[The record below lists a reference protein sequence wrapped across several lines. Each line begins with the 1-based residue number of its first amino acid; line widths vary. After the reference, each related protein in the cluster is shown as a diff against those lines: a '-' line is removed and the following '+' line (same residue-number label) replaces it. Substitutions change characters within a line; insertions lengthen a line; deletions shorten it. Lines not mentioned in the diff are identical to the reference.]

1 MALLPLAP
9 SHFVVSLGGMAP
21 ARVYTHALKS
31 LENFWLFAGESWET
45 PGVGSPPSAA
55 PAARPA
61 PLPWG
66 ATALASHALPTRA
79 RFCQSS
85 AG

>member
-9 SHFVVSLGGMAP
+9 SHFAVSLGGMEP
-21 ARVYTHALKS
+21 ARVYSHCPEKPGKLALR
-31 LENFWLFAGESWET
+31 WGVMET

-55 PAARPA
+55 PAAWPA

-66 ATALASHALPTRA
+66 ATTLASHALPPRA
-79 RFCQSS
+79 RFRPSG